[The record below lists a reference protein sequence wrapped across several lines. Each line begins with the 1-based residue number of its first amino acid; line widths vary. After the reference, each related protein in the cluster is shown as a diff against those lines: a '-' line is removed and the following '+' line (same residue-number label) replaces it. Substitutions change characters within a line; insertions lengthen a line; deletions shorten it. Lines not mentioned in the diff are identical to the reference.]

1 MILRLHS
8 TGAVLK
14 FFELETEI
22 RKLWV
27 LFLVKDILN
36 TLESFAHN
44 FRRFM
49 DLIKLIDVP
58 SGYEILL

>member
-1 MILRLHS
+1 MILRLCS

-22 RKLWV
+22 RKLWA
-27 LFLVKDILN
+27 LFLVKDILDV
-36 TLESFAHN
+36 LESFAHN

-49 DLIKLIDVP
+49 GFIKLIDVSP
-58 SGYEILL
+58 G